1 MIPAQKEKGGTPCV
15 LSNSPLFLN
24 NLLNNLNMRHMLV
37 TDREAQR
44 LIEEAEMADQLQA
57 EELASEG
64 ITEEE
69 YYQAMLVITQ
79 EAIEDY
85 V

>member
-1 MIPAQKEKGGTPCV
+1 
-15 LSNSPLFLN
+15 
-24 NLLNNLNMRHMLV
+24 MRHMLV

-44 LIEEAEMADQLQA
+44 LIEEAEMADHLQA